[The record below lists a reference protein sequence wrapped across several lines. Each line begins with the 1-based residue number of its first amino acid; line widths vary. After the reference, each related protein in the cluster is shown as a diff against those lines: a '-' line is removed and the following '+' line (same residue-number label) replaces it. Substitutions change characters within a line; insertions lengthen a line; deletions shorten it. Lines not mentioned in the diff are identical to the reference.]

1 MPKFNPY
8 FQKYKPKDYVQIFDA
23 KVFEVLEINKT
34 FPGQNKLKTVF
45 TCESFSGV
53 PRMCVYW
60 GYKINLEIGD
70 LVNLEGHYKNNV
82 FLAASIQIKKRTN
95 P

>member
-1 MPKFNPY
+1 MLKSNP
-8 FQKYKPKDYVQIFDA
+8 FFSKSKPKDFVIIQNA
-23 KVFEVLEINKT
+23 KVFEVLELSKT
-34 FPGQNKLKTVF
+34 YPGQDKLKSVF
-45 TCESFSGV
+45 TCESFSGT

-60 GYKINLEIGD
+60 GNKINLEAGD

-95 P
+95 S